1 MSLLANY
8 RPFLGWFRHI
18 LPQEGFVK
26 LANELFRQKMAADGK
41 NVYLVKLGL
50 NSFGDGHQDICKD
63 KASIWDQLLAT
74 KAEIIQS

>member
-1 MSLLANY
+1 
-8 RPFLGWFRHI
+8 
-18 LPQEGFVK
+18 
-26 LANELFRQKMAADGK
+26 MAADGK

-50 NSFGDGHQDICKD
+50 KSFGDGHQDICKD